1 MPAPLHPSSSTT
13 SSLLPLNTH
22 NYSQQLNPR
31 TRTSQNKTNANDTLS
46 LLHNG
51 QAPFTRYCTV
61 PPRGP
66 SGSLWFSADAV
77 QGRPGQENDPSNQL
91 EVLLPPRR
99 HSHRRKASLVM
110 ADEPKHSSQP
120 DEATAC
126 FVHSLIAGEG
136 LSPAKIANFRISKD
150 KSKLEADIVNE
161 AAAHDVAIVEE
172 DENQEPGRRPKSPS
186 PPKNAVESRHLTKKQ
201 LSDMAW
207 NVRNLSKKLDS
218 IRLKLNVQTI
228 FLVTKA
234 GDEAVVGA
242 TRKVARWLLSKDR
255 GTEYVV
261 YIENKLQMDPEF
273 DYEGLV
279 KEDPSVKERLRFWDT
294 KLATDQA
301 HQFDFVITLGG
312 DGTVLYTSWL
322 FQHVVPPVLSF
333 SLGSLGFLTKFD
345 FNNYQN
351 ILNSVIQDGVMVSL
365 RLRFECTIMRSNLH
379 KRETPATKKH
389 RDLVEELIGDETDGT
404 LSHRPDGVVHILND
418 VVVDRGPNPT
428 MSSIELF
435 GGDEHFTTL
444 QADGVCIATPTGS
457 TAYNMAAGGSLS
469 HPDNPVILITAIC
482 AHTLS
487 FRPIILPDTVVLR
500 VGVPY
505 DARTSSWASF
515 DGRQRVELLPG
526 DYVTVS
532 ASRYPFANVL
542 PHGGRGDDWMHS
554 LSKTLNWNTRQ
565 KQKPAQ

>member
-1 MPAPLHPSSSTT
+1 MDRRSPS
-13 SSLLPLNTH
+13 
-22 NYSQQLNPR
+22 PR
-31 TRTSQNKTNANDTLS
+31 DT
-46 LLHNG
+46 
-51 QAPFTRYCTV
+51 
-61 PPRGP
+61 
-66 SGSLWFSADAV
+66 
-77 QGRPGQENDPSNQL
+77 GRDGHEQQENDPNQF
-91 EVLLPPRR
+91 EVLLPPRTY
-99 HSHRRKASLVM
+99 SHRRKASLVM
-110 ADEPKHSSQP
+110 ADEPRHPDP

-136 LSPAKIANFRISKD
+136 LTPARIANFRISKD
-150 KSKLEADIVNE
+150 KSKLEADIVDSSA
-161 AAAHDVAIVEE
+161 AAAHDVAITEE
-172 DENQEPGRRPKSPS
+172 DDEEKEDIENTKPDIHRRAKSPRTRA
-186 PPKNAVESRHLTKKQ
+186 NEVESRQLTKKQ

-207 NVRNLSKKLDS
+207 NVRNLSKKLDN
-218 IRLKLNVQTI
+218 IRLKLNVKTI

-234 GDEAVVGA
+234 GDESVVDA
-242 TRKVARWLLSKDR
+242 TRKVTQWLLSKDR
-255 GTEYVV
+255 GVEYVV
-261 YIENKLQMDPEF
+261 YIEDRLRVDPEF
-273 DYEGLV
+273 NYEGLL
-279 KEDPSVKERLRFWDT
+279 KENPAVEGRLKFWDT

-301 HQFDFVITLGG
+301 YLFDFVVTLGG

-345 FNNYQN
+345 FNNYES
-351 ILNSVIQDGVMVSL
+351 ILGSAIQGGVMVSL
-365 RLRFECTIMRSNLH
+365 RLRFECTIMRSNPH
-379 KRETPATKKH
+379 KRETPSSKKH
-389 RDLVEELIGDETDGT
+389 RDLVEELIGDESDGT

-418 VVVDRGPNPT
+418 IVVDRGPNPT

-565 KQKPAQ
+565 RQKAMQ

>member
-1 MPAPLHPSSSTT
+1 
-13 SSLLPLNTH
+13 
-22 NYSQQLNPR
+22 
-31 TRTSQNKTNANDTLS
+31 
-46 LLHNG
+46 
-51 QAPFTRYCTV
+51 
-61 PPRGP
+61 
-66 SGSLWFSADAV
+66 
-77 QGRPGQENDPSNQL
+77 
-91 EVLLPPRR
+91 
-99 HSHRRKASLVM
+99 M
-110 ADEPKHSSQP
+110 ADEPRHPDP

-136 LSPAKIANFRISKD
+136 LTPARIANFRISKD
-150 KSKLEADIVNE
+150 KSKLEADIVDSS
-161 AAAHDVAIVEE
+161 AAAAAQHDVAITEE
-172 DENQEPGRRPKSPS
+172 GDEEADIENLKPDNHRRAKSPRTS
-186 PPKNAVESRHLTKKQ
+186 TNEVESRHLTKKQ

-218 IRLKLNVQTI
+218 IRLKLNVKTI

-234 GDEAVVGA
+234 GDESVVGA
-242 TRKVARWLLSKDR
+242 TRKVTQWLLSKDR
-255 GTEYVV
+255 GVEYVV
-261 YIENKLQMDPEF
+261 YIENKLRVDPEF
-273 DYEGLV
+273 NYEGLL
-279 KEDPSVKERLRFWDT
+279 KENPAVEERLKFWDT
-294 KLATDQA
+294 KLATNQA
-301 HQFDFVITLGG
+301 YLFDFVVTLGG

-345 FNNYQN
+345 FNDYEN
-351 ILNSVIQDGVMVSL
+351 ILGSAIQDGVMVSL
-365 RLRFECTIMRSNLH
+365 RLRFECTIMRSNPH
-379 KRETPATKKH
+379 QRETPSSKKH
-389 RDLVEELIGDETDGT
+389 RDLVDELIGDEPPDGT

-418 VVVDRGPNPT
+418 IVVDRGPNPT

-565 KQKPAQ
+565 RQKAVQ

>member
-1 MPAPLHPSSSTT
+1 MAE
-13 SSLLPLNTH
+13 
-22 NYSQQLNPR
+22 
-31 TRTSQNKTNANDTLS
+31 NAS
-46 LLHNG
+46 H
-51 QAPFTRYCTV
+51 
-61 PPRGP
+61 
-66 SGSLWFSADAV
+66 SA
-77 QGRPGQENDPSNQL
+77 R
-91 EVLLPPRR
+91 
-99 HSHRRKASLVM
+99 
-110 ADEPKHSSQP
+110 P

-136 LSPAKIANFRISKD
+136 LAPAKIPNIRISRGQ
-150 KSKLEADIVNE
+150 SRLEADVVNE
-161 AAAHDVAIVEE
+161 SAVHDVAVE
-172 DENQEPGRRPKSPS
+172 DEEGEHKAVERRPKSPL
-186 PPKNAVESRHLTKKQ
+186 NEVESRQLTKKQ

-218 IRLKLNVQTI
+218 IRLKLNVETI

-234 GDEAVVGA
+234 GDRSVIGSA
-242 TRKVARWLLSKDR
+242 RKVVQWLLSKNR
-255 GTEYVV
+255 VTRYVV
-261 YIENKLQMDPEF
+261 YVENKLQVDPEF

-279 KEDPSVKERLRFWDT
+279 EEDPSVKERLKFWDP
-294 KLATDQA
+294 KLASEQA
-301 HQFDFVITLGG
+301 HLFDFVITLGG

-322 FQHVVPPVLSF
+322 FQHIVPPVLSF

-345 FNNYQN
+345 FNDYQN
-351 ILNSVIQDGVMVSL
+351 ILECAIRDGVVVSL
-365 RLRFECTIMRSNLH
+365 RLRFECTTMRSNPLP
-379 KRETPATKKH
+379 RETPASKKH
-389 RDLVEELIGDETDGT
+389 RDLVEELIGEETDGKP
-404 LSHRPDGVVHILND
+404 SHRPDGVAHILND

-515 DGRQRVELLPG
+515 DGRQRIELLPG
-526 DYVTVS
+526 DYLTVS

-542 PHGGRGDDWMHS
+542 PHDGRGDDWMHS

-565 KQKPAQ
+565 RQKAMH

>member
-1 MPAPLHPSSSTT
+1 
-13 SSLLPLNTH
+13 
-22 NYSQQLNPR
+22 
-31 TRTSQNKTNANDTLS
+31 
-46 LLHNG
+46 
-51 QAPFTRYCTV
+51 
-61 PPRGP
+61 
-66 SGSLWFSADAV
+66 
-77 QGRPGQENDPSNQL
+77 
-91 EVLLPPRR
+91 
-99 HSHRRKASLVM
+99 M
-110 ADEPKHSSQP
+110 ADEPRHPDP

-136 LSPAKIANFRISKD
+136 LTPARIANFRISKD
-150 KSKLEADIVNE
+150 KSKLEADIVDSSA
-161 AAAHDVAIVEE
+161 AAAHDVAITDE
-172 DENQEPGRRPKSPS
+172 DDEGKEDIENKKPDVHHRAKSPRTRA
-186 PPKNAVESRHLTKKQ
+186 NEVESRQLTKKQ

-207 NVRNLSKKLDS
+207 NVRNLSKKLDN
-218 IRLKLNVQTI
+218 IRLKLNVKTI

-234 GDEAVVGA
+234 GDESVVDA
-242 TRKVARWLLSKDR
+242 TRKVTQWLLSKDR
-255 GTEYVV
+255 GVEYVV
-261 YIENKLQMDPEF
+261 YIEDRLRTDPEF
-273 DYEGLV
+273 NYEGLL
-279 KEDPSVKERLRFWDT
+279 KESPAVQARLKFWDT

-301 HQFDFVITLGG
+301 YLFDFVVTLGG

-345 FNNYQN
+345 FNNYES
-351 ILNSVIQDGVMVSL
+351 ILGSAIQDGVMVSL
-365 RLRFECTIMRSNLH
+365 RLRFECTIMRSNPH
-379 KRETPATKKH
+379 KRETPSSKKH
-389 RDLVEELIGDETDGT
+389 RDLVEELIGDESDGT

-418 VVVDRGPNPT
+418 IVVDRGPNPSKSRENHPCIHYMAT
-428 MSSIELF
+428 ALTFPAMSSIELF

-515 DGRQRVELLPG
+515 DGRQR
-526 DYVTVS
+526 YVFYSDHQAVQ
-532 ASRYPFANVL
+532 AVL
-542 PHGGRGDDWMHS
+542 YYTG
-554 LSKTLNWNTRQ
+554 
-565 KQKPAQ
+565 

>member
-1 MPAPLHPSSSTT
+1 MDRRPSI
-13 SSLLPLNTH
+13 
-22 NYSQQLNPR
+22 
-31 TRTSQNKTNANDTLS
+31 DTG
-46 LLHNG
+46 H
-51 QAPFTRYCTV
+51 
-61 PPRGP
+61 
-66 SGSLWFSADAV
+66 DHK
-77 QGRPGQENDPSNQL
+77 QENDPPKQF
-91 EVLLPPRR
+91 EVLFPRR
-99 HSHRRKASLVM
+99 TCSHRRKASLVM
-110 ADEPKHSSQP
+110 ADEPRIDQT

-136 LSPAKIANFRISKD
+136 PMPAKIANFRISKD
-150 KSKLEADIVNE
+150 RSKLEADIVDKS
-161 AAAHDVAIVEE
+161 AAGAHDIAIEEE
-172 DENQEPGRRPKSPS
+172 DEDEDNENQKPAAHGRAKSPS
-186 PPKNAVESRHLTKKQ
+186 PDEVQSRHLTKKQ

-218 IRLKLNVQTI
+218 IRLKLNVKSI

-234 GDEAVVGA
+234 GDESVVDA
-242 TRKVARWLLSKDR
+242 TRQVARWLLSADR
-255 GTEYVV
+255 GTQYVV
-261 YIENKLQMDPEF
+261 YIENKLRFDPEF
-273 DYEGLV
+273 DYESLV
-279 KEDPSVKERLRFWDT
+279 KEDASVGERLKFWDA
-294 KLATDQA
+294 KLASEQA
-301 HQFDFVITLGG
+301 HLFDLVIALGG

-322 FQHVVPPVLSF
+322 FQHIVPPVLSF

-345 FNNYQN
+345 FNDYQN
-351 ILNSVIQDGVMVSL
+351 ILSSAIQDGVLVSL
-365 RLRFECTIMRSNLH
+365 RLRFECTIMRSNPH
-379 KRETPATKKH
+379 DKETPAMKKH
-389 RDLVEELIGDETDGT
+389 RDLVDELIGDETEGT
-404 LSHRPDGVVHILND
+404 LTHRPDGVVHILND
-418 VVVDRGPNPT
+418 IVVDRGPNPT

-444 QADGVCIATPTGS
+444 QADGVCISTPTGS
-457 TAYNMAAGGSLS
+457 TAYNMAAGGSLT

-542 PHGGRGDDWMHS
+542 PHGGKGDDWMRS

-565 KQKPAQ
+565 RQKAMT

>member
-1 MPAPLHPSSSTT
+1 
-13 SSLLPLNTH
+13 
-22 NYSQQLNPR
+22 
-31 TRTSQNKTNANDTLS
+31 
-46 LLHNG
+46 
-51 QAPFTRYCTV
+51 
-61 PPRGP
+61 
-66 SGSLWFSADAV
+66 
-77 QGRPGQENDPSNQL
+77 
-91 EVLLPPRR
+91 
-99 HSHRRKASLVM
+99 M
-110 ADEPKHSSQP
+110 ADEPRHPDP

-136 LSPAKIANFRISKD
+136 LTPARIANFRISKD
-150 KSKLEADIVNE
+150 KSKLEADIVDSS
-161 AAAHDVAIVEE
+161 AAAAAQHDVAITEE
-172 DENQEPGRRPKSPS
+172 GDEEADIENLEPDNHRRAKSPRTS
-186 PPKNAVESRHLTKKQ
+186 TNEVESRHLTKKQ

-218 IRLKLNVQTI
+218 IRLKLNVKTI

-234 GDEAVVGA
+234 GDESVVGA
-242 TRKVARWLLSKDR
+242 TRKVTQWLLSKDR
-255 GTEYVV
+255 GVEYVV
-261 YIENKLQMDPEF
+261 YIENKLRVDPEF
-273 DYEGLV
+273 NYEGLL
-279 KEDPSVKERLRFWDT
+279 KENPAVEERLKFWDT
-294 KLATDQA
+294 KLATNQA
-301 HQFDFVITLGG
+301 YLFDFVVTLGG

-345 FNNYQN
+345 FNDYEN
-351 ILNSVIQDGVMVSL
+351 ILGSAIQDGVMVSL
-365 RLRFECTIMRSNLH
+365 RLRFECTIMRSNPH
-379 KRETPATKKH
+379 QRETPSSKKH
-389 RDLVEELIGDETDGT
+389 RDLVDELIGDEPPDGT

-418 VVVDRGPNPT
+418 IVVDRGPNPSKLRNHVYIYLHLVAAILT
-428 MSSIELF
+428 SLAMSSIELF

-515 DGRQRVELLPG
+515 DGRQRYVSRPKKSTCTSCIRLYWMGTTNATPDRVELLPG

-565 KQKPAQ
+565 RQKAVQ

>member
-1 MPAPLHPSSSTT
+1 MDRRPARDSGAEHKEKENESPKQFEVSFL
-13 SSLLPLNTH
+13 
-22 NYSQQLNPR
+22 
-31 TRTSQNKTNANDTLS
+31 TRT
-46 LLHNG
+46 
-51 QAPFTRYCTV
+51 C
-61 PPRGP
+61 
-66 SGSLWFSADAV
+66 
-77 QGRPGQENDPSNQL
+77 
-91 EVLLPPRR
+91 
-99 HSHRRKASLVM
+99 SHRRKASLVM
-110 ADEPKHSSQP
+110 ADEPRIDQT

-136 LSPAKIANFRISKD
+136 PMPGKLANFRISKD
-150 KSKLEADIVNE
+150 KSKLEADILDKS
-161 AAAHDVAIVEE
+161 AGAGAHDVAIAEE
-172 DENQEPGRRPKSPS
+172 DEDEEEPDGQASRGKSQS
-186 PPKNAVESRHLTKKQ
+186 EVESRQLTKKQ

-218 IRLKLNVQTI
+218 IRLKLNVKSI

-234 GDEAVVGA
+234 GDESVVDA
-242 TRKVARWLLSKDR
+242 TRQVARWLLSKDR
-255 GTEYVV
+255 GTEYAV
-261 YIENKLQMDPEF
+261 YIENKLRVDPEF
-273 DYEGLV
+273 DYSGLLQ
-279 KEDPSVKERLRFWDT
+279 EDPSVEPRLRFWDT
-294 KLATDQA
+294 KLATEQA
-301 HQFDFVITLGG
+301 HLFDLVIALGG

-322 FQHVVPPVLSF
+322 FQHIVPPVLSF

-345 FNNYQN
+345 FNDYQN
-351 ILNSVIQDGVMVSL
+351 ILASAIQDGVLVSL
-365 RLRFECTIMRSNLH
+365 RLRFECTIMRSNPRD
-379 KRETPATKKH
+379 KETSAGKKA
-389 RDLVEELIGDETDGT
+389 RDLVDELIGDESEGT

-418 VVVDRGPNPT
+418 IVVDRGPNPT

-444 QADGVCIATPTGS
+444 QADGVCISTPTGS
-457 TAYNMAAGGSLS
+457 TAYNMAAGGSLT

-505 DARTSSWASF
+505 DTRTSSWASF

-542 PHGGRGDDWMHS
+542 PQRGKGDDWMRS
-554 LSKTLNWNTRQ
+554 LSKTLNWNSRQRQ
-565 KQKPAQ
+565 KAMS

>member
-1 MPAPLHPSSSTT
+1 MERRRSRDSGPKGQK
-13 SSLLPLNTH
+13 NEIH
-22 NYSQQLNPR
+22 NQ
-31 TRTSQNKTNANDTLS
+31 
-46 LLHNG
+46 
-51 QAPFTRYCTV
+51 F
-61 PPRGP
+61 
-66 SGSLWFSADAV
+66 
-77 QGRPGQENDPSNQL
+77 
-91 EVLLPPRR
+91 EVLFPPKTS
-99 HSHRRKASLVM
+99 SHRRKASLVM
-110 ADEPKHSSQP
+110 VDGPRHADQP

-126 FVHSLIAGEG
+126 FVHSLIAGDG
-136 LSPAKIANFRISKD
+136 YTPARIANFRISED

-161 AAAHDVAIVEE
+161 SAISDIAIEEEEE
-172 DENQEPGRRPKSPS
+172 DEEDGLKAQQESP
-186 PPKNAVESRHLTKKQ
+186 NNEVESRHLTKKQ

-218 IRLKLNVQTI
+218 IRLKLNVKTI

-234 GDEAVVGA
+234 GDETVIDS
-242 TRKVARWLLSKDR
+242 TRKVTQWLLSKDR
-255 GTEYVV
+255 GTEYVLYV
-261 YIENKLQMDPEF
+261 ENKLKVDPEF
-273 DYEGLV
+273 DYEGLL
-279 KEDPSVKERLRFWDT
+279 KEEPSVKERLKFWDM
-294 KLATDQA
+294 KLATDKA
-301 HQFDFVITLGG
+301 HLFDFVVTLGG

-333 SLGSLGFLTKFD
+333 ALGSLGFLTKFD
-345 FNNYQN
+345 FNDYQN
-351 ILNSVIQDGVMVSL
+351 ILSSSIQDGVLVSL
-365 RLRFECTIMRSNLH
+365 RLRFECTIMRSNPH
-379 KRETPATKKH
+379 KRETPASKKQ
-389 RDLVEELIGDETDGT
+389 RDLVEELIGDEIEGT
-404 LSHRPDGVVHILND
+404 LSHRPDGVSHILND
-418 VVVDRGPNPT
+418 IVVDRGPNPT

-542 PHGGRGDDWMHS
+542 PPGRRGDDWMHS

-565 KQKPAQ
+565 RQKAIQ

>member
-1 MPAPLHPSSSTT
+1 MNRRSS
-13 SSLLPLNTH
+13 
-22 NYSQQLNPR
+22 Q
-31 TRTSQNKTNANDTLS
+31 D
-46 LLHNG
+46 NG
-51 QAPFTRYCTV
+51 H
-61 PPRGP
+61 
-66 SGSLWFSADAV
+66 D
-77 QGRPGQENDPSNQL
+77 GQENDPTNQF
-91 EVLLPPRR
+91 EVLFPPTTC
-99 HSHRRKASLVM
+99 SHRRKASLVM
-110 ADEPKHSSQP
+110 ADEPKHDQP

-136 LSPAKIANFRISKD
+136 LTPAKIADFRVSAD
-150 KSKLEADIVNE
+150 KLKLEADIINNQ
-161 AAAHDVAIVEE
+161 AAHDVAIDEEVE
-172 DENQEPGRRPKSPS
+172 DREPRRRSKSPL
-186 PPKNAVESRHLTKKQ
+186 NEVESRHLTKKQ

-207 NVRNLSKKLDS
+207 NVRNLSKKLGS
-218 IRLKLNVQTI
+218 IRLKLNVKTI
-228 FLVTKA
+228 FIVTKA
-234 GDEAVVGA
+234 GDETVVDA
-242 TRKVARWLLSKDR
+242 TRQVTRWLLSKDR
-255 GTEYVV
+255 RMEYVV
-261 YIENKLQMDPEF
+261 YIENKLKVDPEF
-273 DYEGLV
+273 DYEGLL
-279 KEDPSVKERLRFWDT
+279 KEDPSVKERLKFWDT
-294 KLATDQA
+294 KLAAEQA
-301 HQFDFVITLGG
+301 HLFDFVVTLGG

-333 SLGSLGFLTKFD
+333 SLGSLGFMTKFD
-345 FNNYQN
+345 FNNYQK
-351 ILNSVIQDGVMVSL
+351 ILGSAIRDGVMVSL
-365 RLRFECTIMRSNLH
+365 RLRFECTTMRSNPH
-379 KRETPATKKH
+379 KKETPASKKH
-389 RDLVEELIGDETDGT
+389 RDLVEELIGEEADGS

-418 VVVDRGPNPT
+418 IVVDRGPNPT

-542 PHGGRGDDWMHS
+542 PHEGRHDDWIHS

-565 KQKPAQ
+565 RQKPMQR

>member
-1 MPAPLHPSSSTT
+1 MDRRRS
-13 SSLLPLNTH
+13 
-22 NYSQQLNPR
+22 R
-31 TRTSQNKTNANDTLS
+31 D
-46 LLHNG
+46 
-51 QAPFTRYCTV
+51 
-61 PPRGP
+61 
-66 SGSLWFSADAV
+66 SGHD
-77 QGRPGQENDPSNQL
+77 GQENESPGQF
-91 EVLLPPRR
+91 EVLLPPRT
-99 HSHRRKASLVM
+99 STHRRKASLVM
-110 ADEPKHSSQP
+110 ADEPRLPDHP

-136 LSPAKIANFRISKD
+136 LTPARIANFRISKD

-161 AAAHDVAIVEE
+161 PIEHDIAIEE
-172 DENQEPGRRPKSPS
+172 DDGEDDGEETGTNKVKKDSNT
-186 PPKNAVESRHLTKKQ
+186 PPTEVESRHLTKKQ

-207 NVRNLSKKLDS
+207 NVRNLSKKLDN
-218 IRLKLNVQTI
+218 IRLKLSVKTI

-234 GDEAVVGA
+234 GDESVVDS
-242 TRKVARWLLSKDR
+242 TREVTRWLLSEDR
-255 GTEYVV
+255 ETKYVV
-261 YIENKLQMDPEF
+261 YIEKKLQIDPEF
-273 DYEGLV
+273 DYEGLLK
-279 KEDPSVKERLRFWDT
+279 KEPAAKERLKFWDT
-294 KLATDQA
+294 KLATEQG
-301 HQFDFVITLGG
+301 HRFDFVVTLGG

-345 FNNYQN
+345 FNDYQN
-351 ILNSVIQDGVMVSL
+351 ILSSAIQDGVLVSL
-365 RLRFECTIMRSNLH
+365 RLRFECTIMRSNPH
-379 KRETPATKKH
+379 KRETPASKKQ
-389 RDLVEELIGDETDGT
+389 RDLVEELIGDESDGT
-404 LSHRPDGVVHILND
+404 LSHRPDGAVHILND
-418 VVVDRGPNPT
+418 LVVDRGPNPT

-444 QADGVCIATPTGS
+444 QADGVCISTPTGS

-542 PHGGRGDDWMHS
+542 PPRGRGDDWMHS
-554 LSKTLNWNTRQ
+554 LSKTLNWNTRS
-565 KQKPAQ
+565 KQKAMQ

>member
-1 MPAPLHPSSSTT
+1 MERRRS
-13 SSLLPLNTH
+13 
-22 NYSQQLNPR
+22 R
-31 TRTSQNKTNANDTLS
+31 DTG
-46 LLHNG
+46 H
-51 QAPFTRYCTV
+51 
-61 PPRGP
+61 
-66 SGSLWFSADAV
+66 D
-77 QGRPGQENDPSNQL
+77 GQENESHNQF
-91 EVLLPPRR
+91 EVLFPTKTC
-99 HSHRRKASLVM
+99 SHRRKASLVL
-110 ADEPKHSSQP
+110 ADGPTHADQP

-126 FVHSLIAGEG
+126 FVHSLIAGDAPT
-136 LSPAKIANFRISKD
+136 PARIANFRISED

-161 AAAHDVAIVEE
+161 SAIHDVAIDEE
-172 DENQEPGRRPKSPS
+172 DEDEEPKLRLES
-186 PPKNAVESRHLTKKQ
+186 PKNEVESRHLTKKQ

-218 IRLKLNVQTI
+218 IRLKLNVKTI

-234 GDEAVVGA
+234 GDESVIDS
-242 TRKVARWLLSKDR
+242 TRKVTQWLLSKDR
-255 GTEYVV
+255 GTEYVL
-261 YIENKLQMDPEF
+261 YIENKLRVDPEF
-273 DYEGLV
+273 DYEGLL
-279 KEDPSVKERLRFWDT
+279 KEEPSVKDRLKFWDT
-294 KLATDQA
+294 KLATDEA
-301 HQFDFVITLGG
+301 HLFDFVITLGG

-345 FNNYQN
+345 FNDYQN
-351 ILNSVIQDGVMVSL
+351 ILTSSIQDGVLVSL
-365 RLRFECTIMRSNLH
+365 RLRFECTIMRSNPH
-379 KRETPATKKH
+379 KRETPASKKQ
-389 RDLVEELIGDETDGT
+389 RDLVDELIGDETEGT

-418 VVVDRGPNPT
+418 LVVDRGPNPT

-542 PHGGRGDDWMHS
+542 PPGRRGDDWMHS

-565 KQKPAQ
+565 RQKAMQ

>member
-1 MPAPLHPSSSTT
+1 MDRRRSKDGHD
-13 SSLLPLNTH
+13 
-22 NYSQQLNPR
+22 Q
-31 TRTSQNKTNANDTLS
+31 
-46 LLHNG
+46 
-51 QAPFTRYCTV
+51 
-61 PPRGP
+61 
-66 SGSLWFSADAV
+66 
-77 QGRPGQENDPSNQL
+77 QENNPDGHNQF
-91 EVLLPPRR
+91 EVVLPPRTY
-99 HSHRRKASLVM
+99 SHRRKASLVM
-110 ADEPKHSSQP
+110 TEDAKQMEGP

-126 FVHSLIAGEG
+126 FVHYLIAGEG
-136 LSPAKIANFRISKD
+136 LTPAKIANIQVSKD
-150 KSKLEADIVNE
+150 KTKLEADIVNKS
-161 AAAHDVAIVEE
+161 DAIDIAIDDEE
-172 DENQEPGRRPKSPS
+172 DGETDQRPKSLQS
-186 PPKNAVESRHLTKKQ
+186 EVESRHLTKKQ

-218 IRLKLNVQTI
+218 IRLKLKVKTI

-234 GDEAVVGA
+234 GDESVIGS
-242 TRKVARWLLSKDR
+242 TRKIARWLLSEER
-255 GTEYVV
+255 GTQYVLYV
-261 YIENKLQMDPEF
+261 ENKLQVDPEF
-273 DYEGLV
+273 DYKRLL
-279 KEDPSVKERLRFWDT
+279 KEDPSVEDRIKFWDT
-294 KLATDQA
+294 KLASEQA
-301 HQFDFVITLGG
+301 HLFDLVLTLGG

-322 FQHVVPPVLSF
+322 FQHIVPPVLSF
-333 SLGSLGFLTKFD
+333 ALGSLGFLTKFD
-345 FNNYQN
+345 FNDYQN
-351 ILNSVIQDGVMVSL
+351 ILNSVISDGVLVSL
-365 RLRFECTIMRSNLH
+365 RLRFECTIMRSNPH
-379 KRETPATKKH
+379 SRETPASKKQ
-389 RDLVEELIGDETDGT
+389 RDLVEELIGDEPDGR

-444 QADGVCIATPTGS
+444 QADGVCISTPTGS

-487 FRPIILPDTVVLR
+487 FRPIILPDTIVLR

-526 DYVTVS
+526 DYLTVS

-542 PHGGRGDDWMHS
+542 PEGKGGDDWMRS

-565 KQKPAQ
+565 RQKAMQ

>member
-1 MPAPLHPSSSTT
+1 MNRRDSRDIGDDSNKDKDAHNQFEVM
-13 SSLLPLNTH
+13 LPG
-22 NYSQQLNPR
+22 R
-31 TRTSQNKTNANDTLS
+31 T
-46 LLHNG
+46 
-51 QAPFTRYCTV
+51 F
-61 PPRGP
+61 
-66 SGSLWFSADAV
+66 
-77 QGRPGQENDPSNQL
+77 
-91 EVLLPPRR
+91 
-99 HSHRRKASLVM
+99 SHRRKASLVL
-110 ADEPKHSSQP
+110 ADDQRLPDHRP
-120 DEATAC
+120 DEETAC

-136 LSPAKIANFRISKD
+136 LTPAKLANIKFNKD
-150 KSKLEADIVNE
+150 KCKLETDIVHE
-161 AAAHDVAIVEE
+161 SAFHDVDIAIEE
-172 DENQEPGRRPKSPS
+172 DEDEDEDEERNKDRNKENRARSKSPAQS
-186 PPKNAVESRHLTKKQ
+186 EVESRHLTKKQ

-207 NVRNLSKKLDS
+207 NVRNLSKKLDN
-218 IRLKLNVQTI
+218 IRLRLTVKTI

-234 GDEAVVGA
+234 GDETIVDA
-242 TRKVARWLLSKDR
+242 TREVTKWLLDPEAR
-255 GTEYVV
+255 GTEYVL
-261 YIENKLQMDPEF
+261 YLENKLQVDPEF
-273 DYEGLV
+273 NYDQLV
-279 KEDPSVKERLRFWDT
+279 KDNPSIKGRLKFWDV
-294 KLATDQA
+294 KLASEQA
-301 HQFDFVITLGG
+301 HMFDFVIALGG

-322 FQHVVPPVLSF
+322 FQHIVPPVLSF
-333 SLGSLGFLTKFD
+333 AMGSLGFLTKFD
-345 FNNYQN
+345 FNDYKN
-351 ILNSVIQDGVMVSL
+351 ILDSVINDGVLVSL
-365 RLRFECTIMRSNLH
+365 RLRFECTIMRSNPH
-379 KRETPATKKH
+379 KAETPASKKQ

-404 LSHRPDGVVHILND
+404 LSHRPDSVVHILND
-418 VVVDRGPNPT
+418 LVVDRGPNPT

-444 QADGVCIATPTGS
+444 QADGVCISTPTGS

-554 LSKTLNWNTRQ
+554 LSKTLNWNKRQRQ
-565 KQKPAQ
+565 KAMK

>member
-1 MPAPLHPSSSTT
+1 MAVKVPSA
-13 SSLLPLNTH
+13 
-22 NYSQQLNPR
+22 QQ
-31 TRTSQNKTNANDTLS
+31 
-46 LLHNG
+46 
-51 QAPFTRYCTV
+51 
-61 PPRGP
+61 PPRQ
-66 SGSLWFSADAV
+66 GSAEHEAH
-77 QGRPGQENDPSNQL
+77 GQF
-91 EVLLPPRR
+91 EVMLPPRTY
-99 HSHRRKASLVM
+99 SHRRKASLVT
-110 ADEPKHSSQP
+110 AEDPKHVARS
-120 DEATAC
+120 DEETAC

-136 LSPAKIANFRISKD
+136 LTPARVANIHVSQDRT
-150 KSKLEADIVNE
+150 KLEADLVK
-161 AAAHDVAIVEE
+161 DSAITDTAIEEE
-172 DENQEPGRRPKSPS
+172 DEDENKEPARRSRSPQV
-186 PPKNAVESRHLTKKQ
+186 VESRHLTKKQ

-207 NVRNLSKKLDS
+207 NVRNLSKKLDN
-218 IRLKLNVQTI
+218 IKLKLNVKTL

-234 GDEAVVGA
+234 GDESVIGS
-242 TRKVARWLLSKDR
+242 TREVTRWLLSKDR
-255 GTEYVV
+255 KTQYVV
-261 YIENKLQMDPEF
+261 YIESRLQVDSQF
-273 DYEGLV
+273 DYEGLL
-279 KEDPSVKERLRFWDT
+279 KEDPSVKDRVKFWDT
-294 KLATDQA
+294 KLASEQA
-301 HQFDFVITLGG
+301 HLFDLVVTLGG

-345 FNNYQN
+345 FNNYPK
-351 ILNSVIQDGVMVSL
+351 ILESAINDGVLVSL
-365 RLRFECTIMRSNLH
+365 RLRFECTIMRSNPH
-379 KRETPATKKH
+379 EQETPASKKQ
-389 RDLVEELIGDETDGT
+389 RDLVEELIGDESDGT

-418 VVVDRGPNPT
+418 IVVDRGPNPT

-542 PHGGRGDDWMHS
+542 PSDGRGDDWMRS

-565 KQKPAQ
+565 RQKAMQ